1 MLSASDL
8 VLVRGNT
15 CIAADVGFDLPAGR
29 ALFVSGDNGCGKSTL
44 LRVLCGLQPP
54 YAGTVRWRGQP
65 MPAAAHALRHS
76 LLHVGH
82 DDALHL
88 DLTAREN
95 LQLLAQLGGEP
106 HTPQAVL
113 HALDLAGLVQQA
125 DLPARS
131 LSRGQRR
138 RVALARL
145 ALSRKP
151 LWLLDEPLAALDAP
165 AAGVIQGWLH
175 AHLLRGGAAVV
186 TCHSDPWL
194 PTESTQLLRLKRPA
208 PAIAT

>member
-1 MLSASDL
+1 MLSASGI

-15 CIAADVGFDLPAGR
+15 CIAAGIDFELAAGG
-29 ALFVSGDNGCGKSTL
+29 ALFVSGDNGSGKSTL
-44 LRVLCGLQPP
+44 LRALCGLQRP
-54 YAGTVRWRGQP
+54 YAGELRWRGQP
-65 MPAAAHALRHS
+65 LAADGQTLRRE

-82 DDALHL
+82 DDALHP
-88 DLTAREN
+88 DLTPLEN
-95 LQLLAQLGGEP
+95 VQLLERLAGGSPARHAVAQ
-106 HTPQAVL
+106 
-113 HALDLAGLVQQA
+113 ALDVAGLAAQMH
-125 DLPARS
+125 LPLRC

-151 LWLLDEPLAALDAP
+151 LWVLDEPLAALDD
-165 AAGVIQGWLH
+165 AAVDVIRGWLQ
-175 AHLLRGGAAVV
+175 AHLMGGGLAVV

-208 PAIAT
+208 PAIAA